1 MNKSEKSI
9 DIQELIEQ
17 FDFNELS
24 AEEQAKVLDQM
35 SVEAYT
41 ENRKVVLASIDLF
54 AIADMHLPKDLKLPE
69 KQVVL
74 MRTVPL
80 YQVFIAMAAIFLF
93 MLLIFPLRKVDAL
106 ENTTEYVT
114 LYDTVEIEVV
124 KYDTIVKRI
133 EVPVYEEKIIYKEVL
148 QSQKVVNEEP
158 KLLDVPLT
166 NQDISFSQ
174 KTLDNRGVSMK
185 YDTLVLPLPKVF

>member
-54 AIADMHLPKDLKLPE
+54 AVADMHLPKDLKIPE